1 MSLSPRSKGEL
12 SLMRKSGE
20 ITAKALKA
28 VLKAVKAGITLIEL
42 DKIAE
47 AEIKK
52 NGAQPGFMT
61 VPGYKWAT
69 CVTINHEVVH
79 GIPRDIKLAKGDLFS
94 VDVGA
99 LLNGWHTDAAW
110 SVIVGYESGVKD
122 QEKTDPSTSSQDDFS
137 AKNRFLKAG
146 EEAMWQGINQAR
158 SGNRIGD
165 IGASMQKVVEG
176 AGYSVVRSLVGHG
189 IGKKLHED
197 PEVPGFGKAGKGL
210 PLKKDMTIAIEAIY
224 NQGGPDVVLDK
235 DGWTISSVDGSL
247 GGLFEQTV
255 AVAKNGPI
263 VLTPYL

>member
-28 VLKAVKAGITLIEL
+28 VLKAVKPGITLIEL
-42 DKIAE
+42 DNIAE
-47 AEIKK
+47 AEIRK
-52 NGAQPGFMT
+52 NGAAPGFMT
-61 VPGYKWAT
+61 VPGYKWTT

-99 LLNGWHTDAAW
+99 VLNGWHTDAAW
-110 SVIVGYESGVKD
+110 SVVVGESVKGEGLSD
-122 QEKTDPSTSSQDDFS
+122 KE
-137 AKNRFLKAG
+137 RFLRAG

-165 IGASMQKVVEG
+165 IGAAMQKVVEG

-224 NQGGPDVVLDK
+224 NAGGPDVVLDP
-235 DGWTISSVDGSL
+235 DGWTISSKDGTW
-247 GGLFEQTV
+247 GGLFEMTV
-255 AVAKNGPI
+255 IVGGEEAE
-263 VLTPYL
+263 VLTDWRKV

>member
-28 VLKAVKAGITLIEL
+28 VLKSVKEGITLTEL

-47 AEIKK
+47 AEIRK
-52 NGAQPGFMT
+52 NGAAPGFMT
-61 VPGYKWAT
+61 VPGYNWAT

-79 GIPRDIKLAKGDLFS
+79 GIPRDIKLTKGDLFS

-99 LLNGWHTDAAW
+99 VLNGWHTDAAW
-110 SVIVGYESGVKD
+110 SVLVGHESGVKG
-122 QEKTDPSTSSQDDFS
+122 QEKNEDLD
-137 AKNRFLKAG
+137 KKIRFLKAG

-158 SGNRIGD
+158 AGNKIGD
-165 IGASMQKVVEG
+165 IGAAMQKVVEG

-224 NQGGPDVVLDK
+224 NAGGPDVVLDP
-235 DGWTISSVDGSL
+235 DGWTISSKDGSW
-247 GGLFEQTV
+247 GGLFEMTV
-255 AVAKNGPI
+255 IVGGEEAE
-263 VLTPYL
+263 VLTDWRKI

>member
-12 SLMRKSGE
+12 SNMRKSGE

-28 VLKAVKAGITLIEL
+28 VIKAVKPAVTLIEL

-47 AEIKK
+47 AEIRK
-52 NGAQPGFMT
+52 NGAEPGFMT
-61 VPGYKWAT
+61 VPGYSWTT

-79 GIPRDIKLAKGDLFS
+79 GIPRDIKLEKGDLFS

-99 LLNGWHTDAAW
+99 MYNGWHTDAAW
-110 SVIVGYESGVKD
+110 SVIVGDVKD
-122 QEKTDPSTSSQDDFS
+122 EAKEK
-137 AKNRFLKAG
+137 FLKAG

-165 IGASMQKVVEG
+165 IGAAMQKVVEG

-197 PEVPGFGKAGKGL
+197 PEVPGFGKPGKGL

-224 NQGGPDVVLDK
+224 NAGGPDVMLDK
-235 DGWTISSVDGSL
+235 DGWTISSKDGTW
-247 GGLFEQTV
+247 GGLFEMTV
-255 AVAKNGPI
+255 IVGDEQAE
-263 VLTPYL
+263 VLTDWRKV